1 MIKINNEIIATAEQN
16 IVITQASYDKL
27 TTAEKNNPLKTYFI
41 SDSSIAAQ
49 NLVSSEPVAQPLSLD
64 DDDFA
69 AGVDDSDGTASDG
82 TGTEYV
88 VADENGNVVGPMED
102 QEVGSTDFVDTDLI
116 GLNIADAIGNAS
128 LLASYGGDGTIIGA
142 IADLY
147 KKLGVEP
154 DTSAIDSDDVQLT
167 YSDYLGMIGDR
178 TVLDQYNM
186 PNVTAALM
194 DLFDRIADAENKA
207 EIARVNAEDAMKAQA
222 EAEAAQAAAEKAKKE
237 AEEAKAETE
246 KDLANATN
254 RAENAEASASDAW
267 KQLHDTK
274 EELNAEKSKNELLQS
289 ELDAANKKSE
299 ETDTETTEPGESTGT
314 TGSGETTDTDNGNT
328 TPSES
333 TDETNTDSSEDK
345 STSEGSEPTD
355 TVTDET
361 NSSTETG
368 ETTDTD
374 KGDMTP
380 PESTDETDTSS
391 SEDKSTSEGESTD
404 TVIGKPDASTETTE
418 NGESTETSGTT
429 DQSSETTESPE
440 ETTTENKSEETV
452 ETPSTESTEESGVA
466 EETSSE
472 TTTPTTEDSAPA
484 SSDEE
489 K

>member
-1 MIKINNEIIATAEQN
+1 MIKINDEIIATAEQN
-16 IVITQASYDKL
+16 IVITQANYDKL

-49 NLVSSEPVAQPLSLD
+49 NLVANAPAAQPMSLD

-69 AGVDDSDGTASDG
+69 ASVDDNDGTVTNG
-82 TGTEYV
+82 NGTEYV
-88 VADENGNVVGPMED
+88 VADKDGNVVGPMED
-102 QEVGSTDFVDTDLI
+102 QSVGSTDFVDTDQI

-128 LLASYGGDGTIIGA
+128 VLASYGGDGTIIGA

-147 KKLGVEP
+147 KRLGVEP
-154 DTSAIDSDDVQLT
+154 DTSGADADDAPPLT
-167 YSDYLGMIGDR
+167 YSDYLGLIGDR
-178 TVLDQYNM
+178 SVLDQFNM

-194 DLFDRIADAENKA
+194 DLFDRITDAENKA

-222 EAEAAQAAAEKAKKE
+222 EAEAAKAAAEKAQKE

-254 RAENAEASASDAW
+254 RADNAEASASDAW
-267 KQLHDTK
+267 KQLHDTT
-274 EELNAEKSKNELLQS
+274 EELNAEKTKNERLQS
-289 ELDAANKKSE
+289 ELDAAKKSE
-299 ETDTETTEPGESTGT
+299 ENKAETTEPGESTDT
-314 TGSGETTDTDNGNT
+314 ETTAPG
-328 TPSES
+328 ES
-333 TDETNTDSSEDK
+333 TDT
-345 STSEGSEPTD
+345 
-355 TVTDET
+355 
-361 NSSTETG
+361 TESG

-374 KGDMTP
+374 KGDTTP
-380 PESTDETDTSS
+380 PESTDETTPGS

-404 TVIGKPDASTETTE
+404 TVTGETDASTETTE
-418 NGESTETSGTT
+418 KGESTEASGTT

-452 ETPSTESTEESGVA
+452 ETPSTESTEEPSVK

-472 TTTPTTEDSAPA
+472 TTTPATEDSAPA

>member
-1 MIKINNEIIATAEQN
+1 MIKINDEIIATAEQN
-16 IVITQASYDKL
+16 IVITQANYDKL

-49 NLVSSEPVAQPLSLD
+49 NLVANAPAAQPMSLD

-69 AGVDDSDGTASDG
+69 ASVDDGDGTVTNG
-82 TGTEYV
+82 NGTEYV
-88 VADENGNVVGPMED
+88 VADKDGNVVGPMED
-102 QEVGSTDFVDTDLI
+102 QDVGSTDFVDTDQI

-128 LLASYGGDGTIIGA
+128 MLSSYGGDGTIIGA

-147 KKLGVEP
+147 KRLGVEP
-154 DTSAIDSDDVQLT
+154 DTSGTAADDAPPLT

-178 TVLDQYNM
+178 SVLDQFNM

-222 EAEAAQAAAEKAKKE
+222 EAEAAQVAAEKAKKE

-246 KDLANATN
+246 KDLANANN
-254 RAENAEASASDAW
+254 RADNAEASASDAW
-267 KQLHDTK
+267 KQLHDTT
-274 EELNAEKSKNELLQS
+274 EELNTEKAKNERLQS
-289 ELDAANKKSE
+289 ELDAVKKSE
-299 ETDTETTEPGESTGT
+299 ENKAETTEPGESTGT
-314 TGSGETTDTDNGNT
+314 ETTA
-328 TPSES
+328 PSES
-333 TDETNTDSSEDK
+333 TDTT
-345 STSEGSEPTD
+345 EP
-355 TVTDET
+355 
-361 NSSTETG
+361 G

-374 KGDMTP
+374 KGDTTP
-380 PESTDETDTSS
+380 PESTDETTPGS

-404 TVIGKPDASTETTE
+404 TVTGEPDASTETTE
-418 NGESTETSGTT
+418 KGESTEASGTT

-452 ETPSTESTEESGVA
+452 ETPSTESTEEPSVK
-466 EETSSE
+466 EETPSE

>member
-1 MIKINNEIIATAEQN
+1 MIKINDEIIATAEQN
-16 IVITQASYDKL
+16 VIITQANYDKL

-49 NLVSSEPVAQPLSLD
+49 SLVSSEPVAQPLSLD

-69 AGVDDSDGTASDG
+69 AGVDDSDGTVSNG

-128 LLASYGGDGTIIGA
+128 MLASYGGDGTIIGA

-154 DTSAIDSDDVQLT
+154 DTSGAAADDTPLT
-167 YSDYLGMIGDR
+167 YSDYLGLIGDR
-178 TVLDQYNM
+178 STLDQYNM
-186 PNVTAALM
+186 PNITTALM

-222 EAEAAQAAAEKAKKE
+222 EAEAAKAAAEKAQKE
-237 AEEAKAETE
+237 AEESKAETE

-254 RAENAEASASDAW
+254 RADNAEASASDAW
-267 KQLHDTK
+267 KQLHDTT
-274 EELNAEKSKNELLQS
+274 EELNAEKTKNERLQS
-289 ELDAANKKSE
+289 ELDAAKKSE
-299 ETDTETTEPGESTGT
+299 ETKTETTEPGESTDTETTTPSESTDT
-314 TGSGETTDTDNGNT
+314 TGSGETTDTT
-328 TPSES
+328 ES
-333 TDETNTDSSEDK
+333 
-345 STSEGSEPTD
+345 
-355 TVTDET
+355 
-361 NSSTETG
+361 G

-374 KGDMTP
+374 KGDTTP
-380 PESTDETDTSS
+380 PESTDETTPGS
-391 SEDKSTSEGESTD
+391 SEDKSTSESESTD
-404 TVIGKPDASTETTE
+404 TVTGKPDESTETTE
-418 NGESTETSGTT
+418 PSESTEASGTT

-452 ETPSTESTEESGVA
+452 ETPSTESTEEPSVK
-466 EETSSE
+466 EETPSE
-472 TTTPTTEDSAPA
+472 TTTPATEDSVPA

>member
-1 MIKINNEIIATAEQN
+1 MIKINDEIIATAEQN
-16 IVITQASYDKL
+16 IVITQANYDKL

-49 NLVSSEPVAQPLSLD
+49 NLVANAPAAQPMSLD

-69 AGVDDSDGTASDG
+69 ASADDGDGTVTNGS
-82 TGTEYV
+82 GTEFV
-88 VADENGNVVGPMED
+88 VADKDGHVVGPMED
-102 QEVGSTDFVDTDLI
+102 QSVGSTDFVDTDQI

-128 LLASYGGDGTIIGA
+128 VLASYGGDGTIIGA

-147 KKLGVEP
+147 KRLGVEP
-154 DTSAIDSDDVQLT
+154 DTSGADADDAPPLT
-167 YSDYLGMIGDR
+167 YSDYLGLIGDR
-178 TVLDQYNM
+178 SVLDQFNM

-222 EAEAAQAAAEKAKKE
+222 EAEAAKAAAEKAQKE

-254 RAENAEASASDAW
+254 RADNAEASASDAW
-267 KQLHDTK
+267 KQLHDTT
-274 EELNAEKSKNELLQS
+274 EELNAEKTKNERLQS
-289 ELDAANKKSE
+289 ELDAAKKSDE
-299 ETDTETTEPGESTGT
+299 NKTETTEPGESTGT
-314 TGSGETTDTDNGNT
+314 ETT

-333 TDETNTDSSEDK
+333 TDT
-345 STSEGSEPTD
+345 
-355 TVTDET
+355 
-361 NSSTETG
+361 TESG

-374 KGDMTP
+374 KGDTTP
-380 PESTDETDTSS
+380 PESTDETTPGS

-404 TVIGKPDASTETTE
+404 TVTGEPDASTETTE
-418 NGESTETSGTT
+418 KGESTEASGTT

-440 ETTTENKSEETV
+440 ETATDNKSEETV
-452 ETPSTESTEESGVA
+452 ETPSTESTEEPSVK

-472 TTTPTTEDSAPA
+472 TTTPATEDSAPA

>member
-1 MIKINNEIIATAEQN
+1 MIKINDEIIATAEQN
-16 IVITQASYDKL
+16 IVITQANYDKL

-49 NLVSSEPVAQPLSLD
+49 NLVANAPAAQPMSLD

-69 AGVDDSDGTASDG
+69 ASVDDGDGTVTNG
-82 TGTEYV
+82 NGTEYV
-88 VADENGNVVGPMED
+88 VADKDGNVVGPMED
-102 QEVGSTDFVDTDLI
+102 QNVGSTDFVDTDQI

-128 LLASYGGDGTIIGA
+128 MLSSYGGDGTIIGA

-147 KKLGVEP
+147 KRLGVEP
-154 DTSAIDSDDVQLT
+154 DTSGAAADDAPPLT

-178 TVLDQYNM
+178 SVLDQFNM

-222 EAEAAQAAAEKAKKE
+222 EAEAAKAAAEKAQKE
-237 AEEAKAETE
+237 AEAAKAETE

-254 RAENAEASASDAW
+254 RADNAEASASDAW
-267 KQLHDTK
+267 KQLHDTT
-274 EELNAEKSKNELLQS
+274 EELNAEKAKNEHLQS
-289 ELDAANKKSE
+289 ELDAAKKSE
-299 ETDTETTEPGESTGT
+299 ENKSETTEPGESTDTETTAPGESTDT
-314 TGSGETTDTDNGNT
+314 TGSGETTDTD
-328 TPSES
+328 
-333 TDETNTDSSEDK
+333 
-345 STSEGSEPTD
+345 
-355 TVTDET
+355 
-361 NSSTETG
+361 
-368 ETTDTD
+368 
-374 KGDMTP
+374 KGDTTP
-380 PESTDETDTSS
+380 PESTDETTPGS

-404 TVIGKPDASTETTE
+404 TVTGEPDASTETTE
-418 NGESTETSGTT
+418 KGESTEASGTT

-452 ETPSTESTEESGVA
+452 ETPSTESTEEPSVK
-466 EETSSE
+466 EETSSD

>member
-16 IVITQASYDKL
+16 IVITQANYDKL

-82 TGTEYV
+82 SGTEYV

-178 TVLDQYNM
+178 TILDQYNM

-237 AEEAKAETE
+237 AEESKAETE

-299 ETDTETTEPGESTGT
+299 ETDTETTEPGEST
-314 TGSGETTDTDNGNT
+314 DTEIT
-328 TPSES
+328 APSES
-333 TDETNTDSSEDK
+333 TDTT
-345 STSEGSEPTD
+345 EP
-355 TVTDET
+355 
-361 NSSTETG
+361 G

-374 KGDMTP
+374 KGDTTP

-404 TVIGKPDASTETTE
+404 TVTGNPDASTETTE

-452 ETPSTESTEESGVA
+452 ETPSTESTEESGVT
-466 EETSSE
+466 EETPSE

>member
-16 IVITQASYDKL
+16 IVITQANYDKL

-154 DTSAIDSDDVQLT
+154 DTSAIADDDVQLN
-167 YSDYLGMIGDR
+167 YNDYLGMIGDR
-178 TVLDQYNM
+178 TILDQYNM

-237 AEEAKAETE
+237 AEESKAETE

-299 ETDTETTEPGESTGT
+299 ETDTETTEPGESTDT
-314 TGSGETTDTDNGNT
+314 ETTA
-328 TPSES
+328 PSES
-333 TDETNTDSSEDK
+333 TDTT
-345 STSEGSEPTD
+345 EP
-355 TVTDET
+355 
-361 NSSTETG
+361 G

-374 KGDMTP
+374 KGDTIP
-380 PESTDETDTSS
+380 PESTGETDTSS

-404 TVIGKPDASTETTE
+404 TVTGNPDASTETTE

-452 ETPSTESTEESGVA
+452 ETPSTESTEESGVK
-466 EETSSE
+466 EETPSE

>member
-16 IVITQASYDKL
+16 IVITQANYDKL

-64 DDDFA
+64 DDGFA
-69 AGVDDSDGTASDG
+69 AGVDDSDGTTSDG

-154 DTSAIDSDDVQLT
+154 DTSGAAADDAPLT
-167 YSDYLGMIGDR
+167 YSDYLGLIGDR

-222 EAEAAQAAAEKAKKE
+222 DAEAAKAAAEKAQKE
-237 AEEAKAETE
+237 AEDAKAETE
-246 KDLANATN
+246 KDLAHATN

-289 ELDAANKKSE
+289 ELDAANKKSD
-299 ETDTETTEPGESTGT
+299 ETDTETTEPGESTDT
-314 TGSGETTDTDNGNT
+314 ETT

-333 TDETNTDSSEDK
+333 TETT
-345 STSEGSEPTD
+345 EP
-355 TVTDET
+355 
-361 NSSTETG
+361 G

-374 KGDMTP
+374 KGDTTP
-380 PESTDETDTSS
+380 PESTDETGS
-391 SEDKSTSEGESTD
+391 
-404 TVIGKPDASTETTE
+404 STETGDT
-418 NGESTETSGTT
+418 GETSGT

-440 ETTTENKSEETV
+440 ETVTENKSEETV
-452 ETPSTESTEESGVA
+452 ETPSTESTEESGVT
-466 EETSSE
+466 EETPSE
-472 TTTPTTEDSAPA
+472 TTTTEDSA
-484 SSDEE
+484 SESNDEE

>member
-1 MIKINNEIIATAEQN
+1 MIKINDEIIATAEQN
-16 IVITQASYDKL
+16 IVITQANYDKL

-49 NLVSSEPVAQPLSLD
+49 NLVANAPAVQPMSLD
-64 DDDFA
+64 DDDLA
-69 AGVDDSDGTASDG
+69 AGVDDSDGTVTNG

-88 VADENGNVVGPMED
+88 VADKDGNVVGSMED

-128 LLASYGGDGTIIGA
+128 VLASYGGDGTIIGA

-147 KKLGVEP
+147 KRLGVEP
-154 DTSAIDSDDVQLT
+154 DTSGADADDAPLT
-167 YSDYLGMIGDR
+167 YSDYLGLIGDR
-178 TVLDQYNM
+178 SVLDQFNM

-246 KDLANATN
+246 KDLANANN
-254 RAENAEASASDAW
+254 RADNAEASASDAW
-267 KQLHDTK
+267 KQLHDTT
-274 EELNAEKSKNELLQS
+274 EELNAEKTKNERLQS
-289 ELDAANKKSE
+289 ELDAAKKSE
-299 ETDTETTEPGESTGT
+299 ENKAETTEPGESTGT
-314 TGSGETTDTDNGNT
+314 ETTA
-328 TPSES
+328 PSES
-333 TDETNTDSSEDK
+333 TDT
-345 STSEGSEPTD
+345 
-355 TVTDET
+355 
-361 NSSTETG
+361 TESG
-368 ETTDTD
+368 ETTGTD
-374 KGDMTP
+374 KGDTTP
-380 PESTDETDTSS
+380 PESTDETTPGS
-391 SEDKSTSEGESTD
+391 SEDKTTSEGESTD
-404 TVIGKPDASTETTE
+404 TVTGEPDASTETTE
-418 NGESTETSGTT
+418 KGESTEASGT

-452 ETPSTESTEESGVA
+452 ETPSTESTEEPSVK
-466 EETSSE
+466 EDTSSE
-472 TTTPTTEDSAPA
+472 TTTSTTEDSVPA

>member
-1 MIKINNEIIATAEQN
+1 MIKINDEIIATAEQN
-16 IVITQASYDKL
+16 IVITQANYDKL

-49 NLVSSEPVAQPLSLD
+49 NLVANAPAAQPMSLD

-69 AGVDDSDGTASDG
+69 AGVDDSTGTVTNS

-88 VADENGNVVGPMED
+88 VADKDGNIVGPMED
-102 QEVGSTDFVDTDLI
+102 QSAGSTDFVDTDQI

-128 LLASYGGDGTIIGA
+128 VLASYGGDGTIIGA

-147 KKLGVEP
+147 KRLGVKP
-154 DTSAIDSDDVQLT
+154 DTSGADADDAPLT
-167 YSDYLGMIGDR
+167 YSDYLGLIGDR
-178 TVLDQYNM
+178 SVLDQFNM

-222 EAEAAQAAAEKAKKE
+222 EAEAAKAAAEKAQKE
-237 AEEAKAETE
+237 AEAAKAETE

-254 RAENAEASASDAW
+254 RADNAEASASDAW
-267 KQLHDTK
+267 KQLHDTT
-274 EELNAEKSKNELLQS
+274 EELNAEKTKNERLQS
-289 ELDAANKKSE
+289 ELDAAKKSE
-299 ETDTETTEPGESTGT
+299 ENKAETTEPGETTGT
-314 TGSGETTDTDNGNT
+314 ETT

-333 TDETNTDSSEDK
+333 TDTNESGET
-345 STSEGSEPTD
+345 TD
-355 TVTDET
+355 T
-361 NSSTETG
+361 TESG

-374 KGDMTP
+374 KGDTTP
-380 PESTDETDTSS
+380 PESTDETTPGS

-404 TVIGKPDASTETTE
+404 TVTGEPDASTETTE
-418 NGESTETSGTT
+418 KGESTETSGTT

-452 ETPSTESTEESGVA
+452 ETPSTESTEEPSVK

-472 TTTPTTEDSAPA
+472 TTTPATEDSAPA

>member
-1 MIKINNEIIATAEQN
+1 MIKINDEIIATAEQN
-16 IVITQASYDKL
+16 IVITQANYDKL

-49 NLVSSEPVAQPLSLD
+49 SLVSSEPVAQPLSLD

-69 AGVDDSDGTASDG
+69 AGVDDSDGTVSNG

-128 LLASYGGDGTIIGA
+128 MLASYGGDGTIIGA

-154 DTSAIDSDDVQLT
+154 DTSGADADDAPLT
-167 YSDYLGMIGDR
+167 YSDYLGLIGDR
-178 TVLDQYNM
+178 STLDQYNM
-186 PNVTAALM
+186 PNITAALM

-222 EAEAAQAAAEKAKKE
+222 EAEAAKAAAEKAQKE
-237 AEEAKAETE
+237 AEESKAETE

-254 RAENAEASASDAW
+254 RADNAEASASDAW
-267 KQLHDTK
+267 KQLHDTT
-274 EELNAEKSKNELLQS
+274 EELNAEKTKNERLQS
-289 ELDAANKKSE
+289 ELDAAKKSE
-299 ETDTETTEPGESTGT
+299 ENKTETTEPGESTDTETTAPSESTDT
-314 TGSGETTDTDNGNT
+314 TGSGETTDTT
-328 TPSES
+328 ES
-333 TDETNTDSSEDK
+333 
-345 STSEGSEPTD
+345 
-355 TVTDET
+355 
-361 NSSTETG
+361 G

-374 KGDMTP
+374 KGDTTP
-380 PESTDETDTSS
+380 PESTDETTPGS
-391 SEDKSTSEGESTD
+391 SEDKSTSESESTD
-404 TVIGKPDASTETTE
+404 TVTGETDESTETTAPS
-418 NGESTETSGTT
+418 ESTEASGTT
-429 DQSSETTESPE
+429 DQSSEATESPE

-452 ETPSTESTEESGVA
+452 ETPSTESTEEPSVK
-466 EETSSE
+466 EETPSE
-472 TTTPTTEDSAPA
+472 TTTPATEDSVPA